1 MALRKTLT
9 LTNNFGDQSQIDCY
23 IRVVETLCSKEQCVA
38 KFDLLRN
45 GTDKILEKRDHLF
58 EMNVAPEAKNVWE
71 QAYVSLK
78 LVTEFANA
86 QDC

>member
-1 MALRKTLT
+1 MALRKTLS

-23 IRVVETLCSKEQCVA
+23 IRVVETLCSKNQCVA

-45 GTDKILEKRDHLF
+45 GTDQILEKRDHLF
-58 EMNVAPEAKNVWE
+58 QMDVAPDAKNIWE
-71 QAYVSLK
+71 QAYQSLK
-78 LVTEFANA
+78 LVAEFAGA